1 MISKI
6 IKENNFEIGF
16 IPTATGKNK
25 VWKGRKFNV
34 FLFYP
39 WIKWFMHSLRHNP
52 WSSKNLINN
61 H

>member
-16 IPTATGKNK
+16 TPTATGKNK
-25 VWKGRKFNV
+25 VWRGRKFNV

-39 WIKWFMHSLRHNP
+39 WIKWLNG
-52 WSSKNLINN
+52 
-61 H
+61 